1 MCNKRLAA
9 ESVDISSNL
18 QINNDHDDE
27 NDYPDLINQIPDELL
42 NELAKINLKRY
53 AMVKKRKKKNTFEY
67 TKEKNKDKSMKIQIQ
82 NICLMKRLP
91 L

>member
-27 NDYPDLINQIPDELL
+27 NDYPDLINQILDELL

-53 AMVKKRKKKNTFEY
+53 AMVKKKKKTRLNIR
-67 TKEKNKDKSMKIQIQ
+67 KRKIST
-82 NICLMKRLP
+82 NL
-91 L
+91 